1 MARYEVKPTRQFRR
15 DLKLAKKRG
24 LMLSDLFDV
33 VEKLS
38 NDKPLDE
45 HCRDHA
51 LHGDYQGYREC
62 HINTD
67 WLLVYEKDPKYAF
80 CLFTAQ
86 AHIPTF
92 SVMARKDSQLTLI

>member
-45 HCRDHA
+45 HCRDMIFTA
-51 LHGDYQGYREC
+51 TIRAIVNATSTPTGCWCMRK
-62 HINTD
+62 T
-67 WLLVYEKDPKYAF
+67 PKYAF

-92 SVMARKDSQLTLI
+92 SVMARKDSQLTLT

>member
-67 WLLVYEKDPKYAF
+67 WLLVYEKDTEIRILSLYRTSTHSD
-80 CLFTAQ
+80 LF
-86 AHIPTF
+86 
-92 SVMARKDSQLTLI
+92 SNGKKR

>member
-45 HCRDHA
+45 HSRDHA

-67 WLLVYEKDPKYAF
+67 CCWCMRKTPKYAF

-92 SVMARKDSQLTLI
+92 SVMAKKR